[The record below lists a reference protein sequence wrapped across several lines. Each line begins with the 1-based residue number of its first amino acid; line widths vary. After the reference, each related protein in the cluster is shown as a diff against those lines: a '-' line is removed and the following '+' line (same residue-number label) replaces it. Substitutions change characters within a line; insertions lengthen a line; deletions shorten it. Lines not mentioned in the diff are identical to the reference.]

1 MLQRRE
7 VLVASLL
14 AGGLAAARAAAP
26 QAEDGRSGS
35 RGATKVL
42 RYPFVAA
49 ETGFDPARINDLYS
63 RVVTAHLFEAPYRY
77 DYLARPTKVVPNTAA
92 DMPEIGDDFR
102 TWTFRIRP
110 GIYFVD
116 DPAFGG
122 RPRELVAADYVY
134 AWKRFFDPVN
144 TSPAYSA
151 YKEEGA
157 LGVDAL
163 RDAALQTKRPFDY
176 DREVEGVRALDR
188 YTLQFRLAKSRP
200 RFLYI
205 ICDNS
210 LYGAVAREVVQHY
223 GDAAI
228 AEHPVGTGPFRLGA
242 WRRSSHITLERN
254 PGYRDLRYDAEPAA
268 DDAEGQAWLQRYR
281 GRRLPMIDRVEIAIV
296 EEGQPRWLSFLN
308 DEFDLVEVPQ
318 QFIDQ
323 AAPGGKLAPYLA
335 KRGVT
340 MDRYASPDRTLYYFN
355 MDDPTVGGM
364 TAEKVALRRAI
375 SLATDVRR
383 EIDQVRHGQAI
394 AAQSIVAPG
403 GWGYDPNYRSENSV
417 YDVAR
422 AKALLDIYGYVDRDG
437 DGWREL
443 PDGRPLVIEYASTP
457 DARSREFDELWKK
470 NLDAIGVRLR
480 IRTAQWPEQLKA
492 ARAGQLMVWQLGYTA
507 ASPDVQDG
515 LQLLYGPA
523 SGGQNLPR
531 FRDARYDEIYRRM
544 QALPD
549 GPERLALLHEALAII
564 TAYAPQKYNVHRIVT
579 YLMQPRL
586 QGFRAPLYGNQFW
599 QYVDI
604 DEAAGPAPR

>member
-1 MLQRRE
+1 M
-7 VLVASLL
+7 
-14 AGGLAAARAAAP
+14 
-26 QAEDGRSGS
+26 
-35 RGATKVL
+35 
-42 RYPFVAA
+42 
-49 ETGFDPARINDLYS
+49 
-63 RVVTAHLFEAPYRY
+63 
-77 DYLARPTKVVPNTAA
+77 
-92 DMPEIGDDFR
+92 
-102 TWTFRIRP
+102 
-110 GIYFVD
+110 
-116 DPAFGG
+116 
-122 RPRELVAADYVY
+122 
-134 AWKRFFDPVN
+134 
-144 TSPAYSA
+144 SPAYSA

-188 YTLQFRLAKSRP
+188 YTLQFRLAKPRP
-200 RFLYI
+200 RFIYA

-210 LYGAVAREVVQHY
+210 LYGAIAREVVQHY

-254 PGYRDLRYDAEPAA
+254 PGYRDVRYDAEPAA
-268 DDAEGQAWLQRYR
+268 DDAEGQAWLRRYR

-403 GWGYDPNYRSENSV
+403 GWGYDPNYRSENSE

-531 FRDARYDEIYRRM
+531 FKDARYDEIYRRM

-604 DEAAGPAPR
+604 DEAAGPASRG